1 MENRY
6 NPYDWKAEIYRTPQ
20 EIYSA
25 LDSFGIYGKAIDS
38 ITVIGLAGTG
48 AENTVYQNMLNSGI
62 PLSQMKNYKDNALVP
77 CSITVSEPVVIT
89 FEDNSTF
96 EFQLMYGNQMKMSVN
111 QLSAHIV
118 NGVNNSNIDSHR
130 MFAKI
135 KGGKIEKLY
144 INQYIK
150 NGYRENSNS
159 FKPEHSDFEFIFRCD
174 DSPAIVLKSSY
185 GNIACKLSLK
195 SHYGQFKEMITFKEC
210 WDCFADQYNTEIL
223 WGHDTSSYFWIRPV
237 ESFKADYYN
246 PEVNYAEDEISVEEG
261 YVDSFLYYFLNKYYD
276 AALPFHQKREYG
288 ERFEWYLTD
297 NFYTYPV
304 LEQMIAEIKEKSRML
319 AEDYDNPALDEMKK
333 FYSIFDLGY
342 PHKSAL
348 ESETDEYE
356 IFFDIDVDE
365 EQFKKENIGV
375 AIDFYN
381 RFCWILQLMM
391 EHNPDNEF
399 ISFMGP

>member
-1 MENRY
+1 MKNRY
-6 NPYDWKAEIYRTPQ
+6 NPYEWKAEIFKTPQ

-25 LDSFGIYGKAIDS
+25 LDSFDIYGKAINS
-38 ITVIGLAGTG
+38 ITVIGLAGTD

-77 CSITVSEPVVIT
+77 CSITVSEPVIIT

-96 EFQLMYGNQMKMSVN
+96 EFQLMYGNQLKMSVN
-111 QLSAHIV
+111 QLSSDII
-118 NGVNNSNIDSHR
+118 NGVNNSNIDSDR
-130 MFAKI
+130 MFAKL
-135 KGGKIEKLY
+135 KGCKIEKLY
-144 INQYIK
+144 IRQNITNVYW
-150 NGYRENSNS
+150 GNSDS
-159 FKPEHSDFEFIFRCD
+159 FEYDDSDFEFVFRCD
-174 DSPAIVLKSSY
+174 DSPAIVLKGSY
-185 GNIACKLSLK
+185 GDIDYELSLK
-195 SHYGQFKEMITFKEC
+195 SHYGQFDEMIAFKEYC
-210 WDCFADQYNTEIL
+210 DCFADQYNTEIL

-261 YVDSFLYYFLNKYYD
+261 YVYSFLYYFLNKYYD
-276 AALPFHQKREYG
+276 AALPFHQEREYG
-288 ERFEWYLTD
+288 ECFEWYLTD

-319 AEDYDNPALDEMKK
+319 AEDYDNPALNEMKK
-333 FYSIFDLGY
+333 FYTIFDLGY

-348 ESETDEYE
+348 ENETDEYE
-356 IFFDIDVDE
+356 IFFTVDVDK
-365 EQFKKENIGV
+365 EQFIKENIGV

-381 RFCWILQLMM
+381 RFCWILQQMM